1 MDSKNNRRRLKT
13 ASAGIGLTAAAAMAV
28 LGVLVST
35 TPAGAQDWSLAP
47 METGATMTQ
56 STAPTAPETSVAK
69 PPFTFT
75 TPEGFAV
82 PH

>member
-1 MDSKNNRRRLKT
+1 MNSNNKRTQLKSW
-13 ASAGIGLTAAAAMAV
+13 SAGIGLTAVAAMAV
-28 LGVLVST
+28 LGVLTSQA
-35 TPAGAQDWSLAP
+35 PAEAQNWIEAP
-47 METGATMTQ
+47 MTTGATVTQ
-56 STAPTAPETSVAK
+56 STAENAPEISMAK